1 MAKRISQKECE
12 ALFLQCATPEHVIGH
27 CREVSRVAVK
37 IGEKLNEHGFRL
49 DIGLIRGAGLCH
61 DVLRVE
67 DKHWEAGADLLEH
80 LGYQDEADIVR
91 VHMTYDFH
99 DFSHLNETDIVC
111 LADRLVMENH
121 YVGLDRRIA
130 YILEKAG
137 NDPCSRERISGKK
150 EETRQLM
157 EEIEKNIGQTVD
169 SLFQTKKEKTE
180 EMKNYADF

>member
-1 MAKRISQKECE
+1 
-12 ALFLQCATPEHVIGH
+12 
-27 CREVSRVAVK
+27 
-37 IGEKLNEHGFRL
+37 
-49 DIGLIRGAGLCH
+49 
-61 DVLRVE
+61 
-67 DKHWEAGADLLEH
+67 
-80 LGYQDEADIVR
+80 
-91 VHMTYDFH
+91 
-99 DFSHLNETDIVC
+99 
-111 LADRLVMENH
+111 MENH

-169 SLFQTKKEKTE
+169 SLFQTKKEKKE